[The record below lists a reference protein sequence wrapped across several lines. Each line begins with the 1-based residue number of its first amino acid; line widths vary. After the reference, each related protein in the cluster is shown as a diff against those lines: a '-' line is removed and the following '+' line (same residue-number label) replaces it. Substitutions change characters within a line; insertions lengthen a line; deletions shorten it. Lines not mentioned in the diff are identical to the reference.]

1 MKSVGQEQ
9 EKVLK
14 VSRSLFDRKAKSSG
28 NEKRSLLAQKAL
40 EESKSDLDLSS
51 EESEEIIPS
60 DNSSDSSDDDEEG
73 EDEKPKG
80 KGKQKEVKK
89 KKGKIEKRRKAWED
103 QEELTEIEDDDE
115 FKEVRGANQKE
126 LLAEISR
133 SLAKDEEELNS
144 SVFQPDEKSEE
155 IAKKWVIK
163 PILESSPRWIKFGR
177 EEKEE
182 IQQQVLSGI
191 IPKGTQSV
199 TDMARH
205 YWIGLRKLLGLIQQA
220 EIKTGRAH
228 KLFKGRLQLW
238 QYFDVKGPNF
248 FQFYRARDFL
258 EILNS
263 FKSHGM
269 KKHILGGWTWLMTGP
284 ILKFTHTHA
293 HENKT

>member
-1 MKSVGQEQ
+1 M
-9 EKVLK
+9 
-14 VSRSLFDRKAKSSG
+14 
-28 NEKRSLLAQKAL
+28 AQKAL

-73 EDEKPKG
+73 EDEKSKG
-80 KGKQKEVKK
+80 KGKQKE
-89 KKGKIEKRRKAWED
+89 KIEKRRKAWED

-182 IQQQVLSGI
+182 IQQQMLSGI

-205 YWIGLRKLLGLIQQA
+205 YWIGLRKLLGLIQEA
-220 EIKTGRAH
+220 EIKAGRAH
-228 KLFKGRLQLW
+228 KLFKVNCNSGNTSMSRVPTSSSSTGQ
-238 QYFDVKGPNF
+238 
-248 FQFYRARDFL
+248 
-258 EILNS
+258 EISLRS
-263 FKSHGM
+263 STASKAM
-269 KKHILGGWTWLMTGP
+269 
-284 ILKFTHTHA
+284 
-293 HENKT
+293 E

>member
-1 MKSVGQEQ
+1 M
-9 EKVLK
+9 
-14 VSRSLFDRKAKSSG
+14 
-28 NEKRSLLAQKAL
+28 AQKAL

-103 QEELTEIEDDDE
+103 QEELTDTEIEDDDE

-182 IQQQVLSGI
+182 IQQQMLSGI

-269 KKHILGGWTWLMTGP
+269 KKHALGGRTWLMTGP
-284 ILKFTHTHA
+284 IFKFSHTHA
-293 HENKT
+293 